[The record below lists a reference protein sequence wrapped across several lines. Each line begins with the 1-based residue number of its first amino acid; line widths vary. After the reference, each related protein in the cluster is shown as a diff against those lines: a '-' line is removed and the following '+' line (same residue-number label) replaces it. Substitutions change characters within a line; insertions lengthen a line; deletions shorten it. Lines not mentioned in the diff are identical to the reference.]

1 VSPRRAS
8 RSLLLAALL
17 ALPAAGLAHAA
28 ALDDARAGVAAQQQ
42 NRFDEAIRLYDKA
55 LTEGGLPAKDES
67 VVYLN
72 RATAYYRLAR
82 FAEAIADYTT
92 VIKRQP
98 SAEAYNDRGN
108 AYRLAGRYV
117 EAIAD
122 LSEAI
127 RRNPGFA
134 IAYDNRANAYVHEQR
149 FAPALADYDQAI
161 ALNGTIADF
170 HSDRGYVRYD
180 VQRFADAAQ
189 DLQQS
194 LALDPLQPYAVLW
207 LHLARARLHADDREE
222 LASNAARLDPR
233 HWPAPLVRLFLGDG
247 VPSEVEAA
255 AARGDPAAQ
264 RQQRCESDFY
274 LGEWTLDRHDAALA
288 RNLLERARQTCPPAY
303 VEYVGA
309 VSELK
314 RLGQ

>member
-1 VSPRRAS
+1 VSLRHAC

-17 ALPAAGLAHAA
+17 ALPAAGSARAA
-28 ALDDARAGVAAQQQ
+28 ALDDARAGVAAQRQ

-55 LTEGGLPAKDES
+55 LAEGGLPSNDEI

-72 RATAYYRLAR
+72 RATAYYRLGR
-82 FAEAIADYTT
+82 FDQAIADYTT

-98 SAEAYNDRGN
+98 SAQAYDDRGN
-108 AYRLAGRYV
+108 AYRLSGRYA

-127 RRNPGFA
+127 RRDPGLA
-134 IAYDNRANAYVHEQR
+134 VAYDNRANAYVHAQR
-149 FAPALADYDQAI
+149 FAAALADYDKAI
-161 ALNGTIADF
+161 AHNGAIADF

-207 LHLARARLHADDREE
+207 LHLARARLGIDDREE
-222 LASNAARLDPR
+222 LAANAARLDPR
-233 HWPAPLVRLFLGDG
+233 GWPAPLVRLFLGDA
-247 VPSEVEAA
+247 VPSAVEAA
-255 AARGDPAAQ
+255 AAEGDPLAQ
-264 RQQRCESDFY
+264 RQQHCESDFY
-274 LGEWTLDRHDAALA
+274 LGEWTLERRDLKLA
-288 RNLLERARQTCPPAY
+288 RNLLERARQNCPPAY

>member
-1 VSPRRAS
+1 VSPARTFRC
-8 RSLLLAALL
+8 LLLAALL
-17 ALPAAGLAHAA
+17 APPAAVPARAA
-28 ALDDARAGVAAQQQ
+28 ALDDARAGVAAQQHG
-42 NRFDEAIRLYDKA
+42 RFDEAIKLYDKA
-55 LTEGGLPAKDES
+55 LAEGGLPAKDEV
-67 VVYLN
+67 VVYLD

-82 FAEAIADYTT
+82 FDEAITDYTT

-98 SAEAYNDRGN
+98 SAQAYNDRGN
-108 AYRLAGRYV
+108 AYRLAGRYA

-127 RRNPGFA
+127 RRDPGLA
-134 IAYDNRANAYVHEQR
+134 IAYDNRANAYVHESR
-149 FAPALADYDQAI
+149 FAEALADYDHAV
-161 ALNGTIADF
+161 ALNAAIADF

-180 VQRFADAAQ
+180 VQRFAEAAQ

-207 LHLARARLHADDREE
+207 LHLARARLGADDRDE
-222 LASNAARLDPR
+222 LAANAARLDPR
-233 HWPAPLVRLFLGDG
+233 GWPAPLVRLFLGDA

-255 AARGDPAAQ
+255 AGGGDPATQ

-274 LGEWTLDRHDAALA
+274 LGEWTLERQDPTLA
-288 RNLLERARQTCPPAY
+288 RSLLERARQNCPPAY

-314 RLGQ
+314 RLGR